1 MKSNVHRLLCSESEK
16 ESGCLTWGN
25 RRYSQAYYE
34 NNKIAALGVAAGHID
49 WTMVPYVRMSF
60 YKHYKDGIKYID
72 TFASIPEF
80 DVNRSIDDNVYKRHS
95 KAYQYALDMTTR
107 EVHQSV
113 EGAYHNLKKLG
124 RLNSNVKNL
133 AA

>member
-16 ESGCLTWGN
+16 ESGCLKRGN

-80 DVNRSIDDNVYKRHS
+80 DINRSIDDNVYKRHS

>member
-1 MKSNVHRLLCSESEK
+1 MKSNVHRLLCSGSEK
-16 ESGCLTWGN
+16 ESGCFKRSN

-80 DVNRSIDDNVYKRHS
+80 DINRSIDDNVYKRHS

-113 EGAYHNLKKLG
+113 EGAYHNL
-124 RLNSNVKNL
+124 NSLQSRSGNQL
-133 AA
+133 DMAG

>member
-1 MKSNVHRLLCSESEK
+1 
-16 ESGCLTWGN
+16 
-25 RRYSQAYYE
+25 
-34 NNKIAALGVAAGHID
+34 
-49 WTMVPYVRMSF
+49 MSF

-80 DVNRSIDDNVYKRHS
+80 DINRSIEDNVYKRHS
-95 KAYQYALDMTTR
+95 KAYQYALDMTTK